1 MIAKIIIQI
10 LFSIL
15 FIGSIVGLIKL
26 PKKQKLVSI
35 FVLLLS
41 IISTF
46 LLWFIQ

>member
-1 MIAKIIIQI
+1 MTAKIIIQV

-15 FIGSIVGLIKL
+15 FIGSIVGLVKF
-26 PKKQKLVSI
+26 PKKQKLIAI